1 MPPLANT
8 PYKSPYLAGNWQLDW
23 PARAWSEE
31 RNMPYLKPERP
42 EKVNAPSL
50 KTSKQ
55 RGERLVCLTAYDY
68 PTARIVDEAGID
80 IILVG
85 DSLGNVVLGYGNT
98 VPVTLE
104 EILIHLKAVRRAV
117 QRALLVADMPYGS
130 FHTGADDAVRNALRL
145 VKEGGAEAVKLEGGH
160 KRVQLVK
167 RLVDEEIAV
176 MGHIGLTPQSINKL
190 GAYRVQGKTA
200 ATARQ
205 LVDDARALED
215 AGAFAIVLEVV
226 PREIAKL
233 ITETVSIPTIGIGA
247 GAECDIQ
254 VLVLHDMLGL
264 SFGKLARFVRP
275 YANVGQVMTDAVTR
289 YADDVR
295 NGTYPS
301 DDESYALPAEAAD
314 ELKIEKPVNRKS

>member
-1 MPPLANT
+1 
-8 PYKSPYLAGNWQLDW
+8 
-23 PARAWSEE
+23 
-31 RNMPYLKPERP
+31 MPYLKPERP
-42 EKVNAPSL
+42 EKVSAPSL
-50 KTSKQ
+50 KASKQ
-55 RGERLVCLTAYDY
+55 RGERLVCLTAYDF

-98 VPVTLE
+98 VPVTLD

-145 VKEGGAEAVKLEGGH
+145 VKEGGAEAIKLEGGY

-200 ATARQ
+200 VAARQ
-205 LVDDARALED
+205 LLDDARALED

-226 PREIAKL
+226 PREIATL
-233 ITETVSIPTIGIGA
+233 ITESISIPTIGIGA
-247 GAECDIQ
+247 GAGCDIQ

-275 YANVGQVMTDAVTR
+275 YANLHEVMTEAVTR

-295 NGTYPS
+295 SGNYPS
-301 DDESYALPAEAAD
+301 PDESYALPADAAE
-314 ELKIEKPVNRKS
+314 ELKITASAKDSTNESTLSRVRKS